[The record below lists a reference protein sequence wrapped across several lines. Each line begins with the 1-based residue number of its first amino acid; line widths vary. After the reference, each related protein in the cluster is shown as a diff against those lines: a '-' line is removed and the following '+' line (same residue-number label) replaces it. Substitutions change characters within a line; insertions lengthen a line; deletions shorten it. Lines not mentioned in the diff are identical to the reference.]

1 MNFADNKERSK
12 TGGKSIELQQQYMA
26 SAKKEQDK
34 HHSFGEKS
42 PQYLKEIMKG
52 KNSKKKITRSLEKY
66 IDNSSFKEEIETIL
80 EPFKIQRKRKH
91 ENCNEIEQDIKR
103 KKEDLKN
110 KIYAKT
116 DVKTLKSKEIRQI
129 ETNIENLKMRIASIR
144 RENVEIESRLK
155 DEISTIK
162 IDIQSLQFQ
171 QQTTK
176 EELIESEKEVITE
189 IEKIIGKDISEIK

>member
-1 MNFADNKERSK
+1 
-12 TGGKSIELQQQYMA
+12 
-26 SAKKEQDK
+26 
-34 HHSFGEKS
+34 
-42 PQYLKEIMKG
+42 MKG

-110 KIYAKT
+110 KIYEKT